1 MARRL
6 GVATALAVL
15 LTSMLGVASPASAA
29 KKKKKRACAASF
41 AIPRPN
47 TLPRAYNAV
56 LCLVNQER
64 ARRGLRALR
73 RSDELTQAAVNHS
86 SDMVSRKYFAHDSLE
101 GETARQR
108 VLRSGYF
115 RGSAGGMVEEALAVG
130 WAQLATPRALV
141 SNLMR
146 SPSHQSIL
154 LNRRLRDAG
163 VGLVLGAPQPQPGLS
178 GATLTL
184 TGARR

>member
-6 GVATALAVL
+6 GFATALAVL
-15 LTSMLGVASPASAA
+15 LTGMVGGASPATAA
-29 KKKKKRACAASF
+29 TQKRGCAAVS
-41 AIPRPN
+41 AIPQET

-73 RSDELTQAAVNHS
+73 RSDQLTKAAVGHS
-86 SDMVSRKYFAHDSLE
+86 SDMVSRQFFAHANLE

-108 VLRSGYF
+108 VLRTGYF
-115 RGSAGGMVEEALAVG
+115 RGSARGMVEEALAVG
-130 WAQLATPRALV
+130 WAQLSTPRALV

-146 SPSHQSIL
+146 SRSHKSIL
-154 LNRRLRDAG
+154 LNRRLRDVG
-163 VGLVLGAPQPQPGLS
+163 IGLVLGVPQRLPGFA

-184 TGARR
+184 DVARR